1 MKFVIDTHVHIYPFY
16 RVEQAL
22 ESILDNL
29 SRTGGDA
36 TKIACLTER
45 YDCNLYEELATS
57 PRNEVRKS
65 FSIEPLEGSLLISR
79 HDGQGDFYL
88 LPGQQVITAE
98 NIEILSL
105 NCLKRVVEG
114 NSAAD
119 TVRDILE
126 RGGVPVIA
134 WAPGKWFFKR
144 GKVVRALIDEFS
156 PSDIALGDTA
166 LRPLGWGVPSI
177 MKAAKRSGFKVL
189 YGSDPLPFA
198 GEEFKPGTYVTL
210 VQSESDSASIDSLN
224 PDRVLKNILAANPEV
239 ESGGSRGS
247 LLEVLARLYR
257 NSQAPKPPRQ
267 TAN

>member
-1 MKFVIDTHVHIYPFY
+1 MQFVIDTHVHIYPFY

-29 SRTGGDA
+29 SRTGGGA

-45 YDCNLYEELATS
+45 YDCNLYEELAAS
-57 PRNEVRKS
+57 PRNEVRNS
-65 FSIEPLEGSLLISR
+65 FSIESLEGSLLISR
-79 HDGQGDFYL
+79 RDGEGDFYL

-114 NSAAD
+114 NSAVD
-119 TVRDILE
+119 TVRDILGH
-126 RGGVPVIA
+126 GGVPVIA
-134 WAPGKWFFKR
+134 WAPGKWFFNR
-144 GKVVRALIDEFS
+144 GKVVRTLIDEFS

-166 LRPLGWGVPSI
+166 LRPLGWGLPSI
-177 MKAAKRSGFKVL
+177 MKAAKRRGFKVL

-198 GEEFKPGTYVTL
+198 GEELKPGTYVTL
-210 VQSESDSASIDSLN
+210 VRSDSDSASIGSLN
-224 PDRVLKNILAANPEV
+224 PGRVLKNILAANPEV
-239 ESGGSRGS
+239 KSGGSRGS

-257 NSQAPKPPRQ
+257 NSRAPKPPRQ
-267 TAN
+267 IAN